1 MEKILF
7 FFLLISLTLSAKSP
21 AVRPKKYNLSI
32 CAIFKNE
39 TKYLKEWIEYHRLV
53 GVDHFYLYNNNSLDR
68 SAEVLRPYIKQN
80 IVTLTSWPDCLGNI
94 PDEKAYL
101 WSLSTQI
108 SAFENAILLRAKETN
123 WMVIVDIDEFLI
135 PIHGDLLTDILERHK
150 QELGVILEKEFYDA
164 SRIDVLPKRNLVIE
178 AVDLMG
184 SPQLPL
190 QKSVEKVIFK
200 PEACEVFSW
209 PPFRPVFKN
218 GQKAVLAAKGEM
230 RINQYMYRN
239 KGYLYSGAKRERL
252 NIDNRSIPEAEVQ
265 ELLKA
270 GYEIEDGDRAIF
282 RFVPDVLKKMGY

>member
-1 MEKILF
+1 MKQLIVFL
-7 FFLLISLTLSAKSP
+7 LLISLSLSAKAP
-21 AVRPKKYNLSI
+21 VPRPKKYNLSI

-53 GVDHFYLYNNNSLDR
+53 GVDHFYLYNNNSFDR
-68 SAEVLRPYIKQN
+68 STEVLKPYIKQN
-80 IVTLTSWPDCLGNI
+80 IVTLTSWPDCLGNV
-94 PDEKAYL
+94 PEEKAYL

-108 SAFENAILLRAKETN
+108 SAFENAILLRAKETK
-123 WMVIVDIDEFLI
+123 WMVIVDVDEFLI
-135 PIHGDLLTDILERHK
+135 PVLGNKLTDILEQYQDHP
-150 QELGVILEKEFYDA
+150 GIILQKEFYDA

-184 SPQLPL
+184 SPQLSL

-200 PEACEVFSW
+200 PESCEVFSW

-218 GQKAVLAAKGEM
+218 GQKPVLAAKGEM
-230 RINQYMYRN
+230 RINHYMYRN
-239 KGYLYSGAKRERL
+239 KGYLYSSAKKERL
-252 NIDNRSIPEAEVQ
+252 YIDNRNVPDEEIQ

-270 GYEIEDGDRAIF
+270 GFEIEDWERPVF

>member
-1 MEKILF
+1 MKKTLF
-7 FFLLISLTLSAKSP
+7 FLLLISLSLSAKVP
-21 AVRPKKYNLSI
+21 APRSKRYNLSI

-53 GVDHFYLYNNNSLDR
+53 GVDHFYLYNNNSFDR
-68 SAEVLRPYIKQN
+68 STEVLRPYIKQN
-80 IVTLTSWPDCLGNI
+80 IVTLTSWPDCLGNV

-108 SAFENAILLRAKETN
+108 SAFENAILLRAKETE
-123 WMVIVDIDEFLI
+123 WMVIVDVDEFLI
-135 PIHGDLLTDILERHK
+135 PILGDKLTDILARYKEYP
-150 QELGVILEKEFYDA
+150 GIILEKEFYDA

-200 PEACEVFSW
+200 PQDCEVFSW
-209 PPFRPVFKN
+209 PPFKPVFKQ
-218 GQKAVLAAKGEM
+218 GQKPVFAAKGEM
-230 RINQYMYRN
+230 RINHYMYRN
-239 KGYLYSGAKRERL
+239 KGYLYSHAKKERL
-252 NIDNRSIPEAEVQ
+252 NIDNRSIPDTEVQ

-270 GYEIEDGDRAIF
+270 GYEIEDEDRVIF